1 MRNTAKLMGMN
12 KAHNQVSRRNNNQVT
27 GVETQNPAY
36 EKPHSQANGDEH
48 EAHNQVYRRN
58 NNQVAGVE
66 TQDPAE
72 ERPHSQAN
80 GDEHDDCHNQVYG
93 RQSQVLGV
101 ETQDPAEERPHSQ
114 ANRDEHDDC
123 HSQVYGRHSQVL
135 GVEPQVSTS
144 RRPNNQVTGVEPQ
157 ISTSRRP
164 NNQVTG
170 VEPQI
175 STSRRPNN
183 QVTGVEPQISTSRRP
198 NNQVTGVEPQ
208 VQQRRTNKQMT
219 GREVQSSDSEEF
231 MTQPPCCLPHSC
243 KTNIIFTERLLLRNS
258 SKDNDKSDK
267 NFRKEVKVLEFMNWL
282 KAVFELSALTTAF
295 HLSMGPGFHNN
306 STKSLES
313 PQTSLGHAVQQQT
326 GKEGKKNLCEEPGGT
341 GRVTYFHLSMGPG
354 FHNNSTKSLE
364 SPQTSLGHAVQ
375 QQTGKEGK
383 KNLCEEPGG
392 TGRVTYFHSLL
403 VLLVV
408 LLLIGTTSNKVH
420 QFTSTDGLGV
430 ITVKPMAAYRGVGEN
445 LEFLNDC
452 LATQIETIIQE
463 LEKGGRSDP
472 RFLSLINNQKRPQ
485 NETIIEKLK
494 IFYSSE
500 RPQNETIIEKLETR
514 ECSGPRSFILLKN
527 RKEPKNEKELEEDG
541 RSNPRFLD
549 LIKNKKRS
557 KNETID
563 GELEEGG
570 RSEHRFLILKR
581 NQKELQN
588 QTSMEL
594 EKGFAGATL
603 GFWIS

>member
-1 MRNTAKLMGMN
+1 MTEGVQREFRDQISQISKPRIEEAESSRSRRESTSWGQPGSRTFTSATSNTTSTATSTVSLTTVSERMPSPTPAVQPHWKATTKLTSKGKELENKSVKDQRPGFKENDMRDHLSGYNDEDEDHLKLDIGRPDEEEDQGPNMEDEQDDV
-12 KAHNQVSRRNNNQVT
+12 HNQVSRRNNNQVT

-48 EAHNQVYRRN
+48 DVHNQVSRRNNNQVTGVETQNPAYEKPHSQANGDEHDAHNQVSRRN

-66 TQDPAE
+66 TQNPAE

-80 GDEHDDCHNQVYG
+80 GDEHDDCHN
-93 RQSQVLGV
+93 
-101 ETQDPAEERPHSQ
+101 
-114 ANRDEHDDC
+114 
-123 HSQVYGRHSQVL
+123 QVYGRHSQVL

-157 ISTSRRP
+157 VSTSRRP

-170 VEPQI
+170 VGAQV
-175 STSRRPNN
+175 STPRRPNK
-183 QVTGVEPQISTSRRP
+183 QV
-198 NNQVTGVEPQ
+198 
-208 VQQRRTNKQMT
+208 T

-231 MTQPPCCLPHSC
+231 MAQPPCCLPHSC

-326 GKEGKKNLCEEPGGT
+326 EKEGKKNLCEEPGGT
-341 GRVTYFHLSMGPG
+341 GRVTYF
-354 FHNNSTKSLE
+354 
-364 SPQTSLGHAVQ
+364 
-375 QQTGKEGK
+375 
-383 KNLCEEPGG
+383 
-392 TGRVTYFHSLL
+392 YSLL
-403 VLLVV
+403 VLLV
-408 LLLIGTTSNKVH
+408 LILLIGTTSNKVH
-420 QFTSTDGLGV
+420 QLTSTDGLGV
-430 ITVKPMAAYRGVGEN
+430 ITVKPMAAYRGFGEN

-472 RFLSLINNQKRPQ
+472 RFLSLIKNQKRPQ
-485 NETIIEKLK
+485 NETIIEKL
-494 IFYSSE
+494 E
-500 RPQNETIIEKLETR
+500 NRG
-514 ECSGPRSFILLKN
+514 CSGPRFFILLKN
-527 RKEPKNEKELEEDG
+527 RKDPKK
-541 RSNPRFLD
+541 
-549 LIKNKKRS
+549 
-557 KNETID
+557 
-563 GELEEGG
+563 
-570 RSEHRFLILKR
+570 
-581 NQKELQN
+581 
-588 QTSMEL
+588 
-594 EKGFAGATL
+594 
-603 GFWIS
+603 